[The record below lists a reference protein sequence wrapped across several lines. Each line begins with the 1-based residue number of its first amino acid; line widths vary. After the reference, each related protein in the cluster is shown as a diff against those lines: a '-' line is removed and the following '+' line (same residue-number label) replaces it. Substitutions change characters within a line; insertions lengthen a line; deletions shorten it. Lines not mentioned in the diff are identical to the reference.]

1 MSTINTNGINVN
13 YPVPGQN
20 NSSQGFR
27 DNFAAIKTNLGIAGN
42 ELSDLQNKVVLK
54 SALANLTLNNDMAN
68 TLISNASTRSFR
80 ATTYNLGNALAGTVM
95 IDASLADVQY
105 GTVDEDIVLQF
116 GKWSP
121 AGTEQ
126 AIELHL
132 AIANANATIS
142 FPTTV
147 VSSNNN
153 YGGTVLENY
162 QDISNVM
169 TITAPYNVTQLN
181 YKLSTTDCGNTIY
194 IEPINRPFKTT
205 QLTERTPPTTG
216 FLGDTFATVCVDNN
230 YLYIA
235 TGNYDATEIG
245 PVEVIATTAVSNLIT
260 VSSIVSM
267 VVGAPVVFTGDTF
280 GGLIAGQVYYIH
292 SFGPGQT
299 LRVSTTVGG
308 DAVVLSTVIP
318 PNPNCNLTSYNGTDI
333 WKFAYLS
340 PLGTGDLSIVGHI
353 IHSTNTTIAANAL
366 TQTDATLLTKD
377 INIVLT
383 ADASNTGV
391 KLPVAVAGYKII
403 IKNDTAQIL
412 NVYPNTG
419 AIIGSLTINT
429 PGTLAVGA
437 SLEYICSQ
445 SAIAGTGGKWFN
457 VNSSY
462 A

>member
-27 DNFAAIKTNLGIAGN
+27 DNFAAIKTNLDIAGN
-42 ELSDLQNKVVLK
+42 ELGDLQNKVVLK

-80 ATTYNLGNALAGTVM
+80 ATTYNLGSALAGTVM

-132 AIANANATIS
+132 NIANANATIS
-142 FPTTV
+142 FPASV

-169 TITAPYNVTQLN
+169 TITAPYNVSQLN
-181 YKLSTTDCGNTIY
+181 YKLSTLDCGNTIY

-216 FLGDTFATVCVDNN
+216 FLGDTFATVCVDDN
-230 YLYIA
+230 YLYVA
-235 TGNYDATEIG
+235 TGDYDATQ
-245 PVEVIATTAVSNLIT
+245 VDTEVTATTTGTNLIT
-260 VSSIVSM
+260 VSSVVSM
-267 VVGAPVVFTGDTF
+267 VVDAPIVFTGDTF
-280 GGLIAGQVYYIH
+280 GGLVAGQIYYIH
-292 SFGPGQT
+292 SFGPGQS
-299 LRVSTTVGG
+299 LRVSNTVGG
-308 DAVVLSTVIP
+308 SVVALTTAAPSS
-318 PNPNCNLTSYNGTDI
+318 PNCNATSYNGTDI

-340 PLGTGDLSIVGHI
+340 PLGTGDLSVVGHI
-353 IHSTNTTIAANAL
+353 IHSINTTLAANAL
-366 TQTDATLLTKD
+366 VQTDATLLTKD
-377 INIVLT
+377 INIVTT
-383 ADASNTGV
+383 ADASNKGV
-391 KLPVAVAGYKII
+391 KLPVAIAGYKIT

-419 AIIGSLTINT
+419 ATIGALAVNA

-445 SAIAGTGGKWFN
+445 SAVSGTGGKWFN